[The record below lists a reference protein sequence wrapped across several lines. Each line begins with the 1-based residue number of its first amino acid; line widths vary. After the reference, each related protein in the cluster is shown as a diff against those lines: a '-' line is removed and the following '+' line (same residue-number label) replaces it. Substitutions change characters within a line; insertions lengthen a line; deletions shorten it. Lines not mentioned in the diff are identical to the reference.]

1 MTSRLTRTF
10 SGHRRQRRNQEMPSI
25 STAAMTM
32 GAEPSPTSAP
42 VVSAPFNPTQEVHLK
57 PPHVRI
63 VPSLES
69 PGQSL
74 IFSVIEMDLENGYLV
89 KIGRFTDRRNVPN
102 RVTFRSKVVSR
113 AHAEMW
119 SEGRKVRIETA
130 ILFLYRGVGDQK
142 PVCLPILHVL
152 SVDSAMPKISS

>member
-1 MTSRLTRTF
+1 MSFTESGTSTHVRSQSHGSMTSRLTRTF

-25 STAAMTM
+25 STAAMAI

-42 VVSAPFNPTQEVHLK
+42 VVSTPFNTTQEVHLK

-89 KIGRFTDRRNVPN
+89 KIGRFTDRRNVHN

-119 SEGRKVRIETA
+119 SERRKVRWRWQ
-130 ILFLYRGVGDQK
+130 FFFVPRGG
-142 PVCLPILHVL
+142 
-152 SVDSAMPKISS
+152 